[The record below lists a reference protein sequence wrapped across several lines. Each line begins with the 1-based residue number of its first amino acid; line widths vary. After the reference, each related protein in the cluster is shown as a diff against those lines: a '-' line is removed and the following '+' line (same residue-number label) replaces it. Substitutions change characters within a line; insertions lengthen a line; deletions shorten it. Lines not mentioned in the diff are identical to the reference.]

1 VIEDQRV
8 AASLEYL
15 QQNFLGPLLGE
26 DEVLNNR
33 PDSTYLVGILYPQ
46 DTATNHAS
54 LDGNSNDEGL
64 SDTNVFIE
72 DEVIQTASEWRP
84 SSAAISFIHSGDSV
98 MCNLTFGTYL
108 ENRDAEDLKGPR
120 SWGRSNE
127 TLEDISLGIDE
138 FKEINTERFHI
149 SITSRWRRI
158 GQNWLVTVGLTNK
171 RLNKLSPEKP
181 PAEDS
186 IYQVAMCVSSVNGQI
201 LPYNSVSNLS
211 FSQEDEELEL
221 RYRKKKSFAAGHGMS
236 VTWDIET
243 ESAIPTKVS
252 LAPMP
257 HFTVPAIDPAG
268 SNSPAMKLSILE
280 KIPENKAEVVS
291 ELRNF
296 IHGYSKWIEDE
307 ESKVSL
313 LEPFHLPASERLIGR
328 AVTARDRMLEGVL
341 LLENDEDALQAFSLG
356 MSAMKQQMLQSQRNR
371 DSESEVKDPEWRPF
385 QLGFILL
392 CLSSQMNETHPD
404 RSLVDLIWF
413 PTGGGKTEAYLGLSA
428 IEIFSR
434 RLKWGVQGGGTAVLT
449 RYTLRLLTTQQFQRA
464 ATLICAMELMRK
476 SDPRVQ
482 GMQPFTIGLWVG
494 NETTPGTY
502 KEALLRFEA
511 TKKKAIPDNPFQLTA
526 CPWCSTQ
533 IMPKRRS
540 DKSQDYG
547 VTATKSGL
555 SLRCP
560 SSSCEFSDEL
570 PVLVVDEALF
580 DSPPTILLSTVDKF
594 ARLPFEASAGR
605 LLGRNSA
612 FKPPTLIIQDE
623 LHLLSGPLGT
633 TVALYEAAIQ
643 GILKSTGISPKIIAS
658 TATIRAASQ
667 QVLQLFDSPVAL
679 YPPSGIDQED
689 SFFAREA
696 TDRMGRTYIGIMP
709 QAYSHST
716 SVVRSITPIMEL
728 PEYLSAA
735 GVGNLDD
742 YWTVVAY
749 HNSLRELGRTVTLAR
764 DDVDSALKARAK
776 NGQTGRSIRGDGLV
790 ELTSNIEADE
800 LPKALSRLEAS
811 VETGNAVDFVAS
823 TNMLSVGIDVSRLA
837 IMLMNGQPKT
847 TSEYIQAT
855 SRVGRGSVPGIVVTL
870 LRSSRPRD
878 RSHYEG
884 FMTFHQSLYKS
895 VEPTSVTPWSES
907 SRRRSLAG
915 VLVAYVRH
923 ISGWNQNNQAGSFDE
938 NSLFVSQIFDDLVAR
953 VERDDAEEAASL
965 KKQLQ
970 MLLAEWASWSKKS
983 SNGGE
988 GLFYES
994 QNDAS
999 LTKSFGAR
1007 KIGWQVASSMRT
1019 VDRNVR
1025 IIAKGEEH

>member
-1 VIEDQRV
+1 MIEDKQV
-8 AASLEYL
+8 NSTLEYL
-15 QQNFLGPLLGE
+15 QKNYLGPLAGVE
-26 DEVLNNR
+26 EIVSNR

-46 DTATNHAS
+46 DISDDKQNAYETTNTDNQADS
-54 LDGNSNDEGL
+54 
-64 SDTNVFIE
+64 TVFVE
-72 DEVIQTASEWRP
+72 DEVIQTASDWRP
-84 SSAAISFIHSGDSV
+84 SSAAISFIHSGDQV
-98 MCNLTFGTYL
+98 LCDLNFGTYL
-108 ENRDAEDLKGPR
+108 EYVESSDSGGPR
-120 SWGRSNE
+120 SWKRNQE
-127 TLEDISLGIDE
+127 TLENISLGINESRE
-138 FKEINTERFHI
+138 FNTERYFI
-149 SITSRWRRI
+149 SVTSRWRKI
-158 GQNWLVTVGLTNK
+158 GKNWLVTVGLTNK
-171 RLNKLSPEKP
+171 RINNLGQEKP
-181 PAEDS
+181 PTEDS
-186 IYQVAMCVSSVNGQI
+186 IYQVSMDVSSINGQI

-211 FSQEDEELEL
+211 LSEEDEELAL
-221 RYRKKKSFAAGHGMS
+221 RYRKNTSFAVGHGMS
-236 VTWDIET
+236 VTWDHST
-243 ESAIPTKVS
+243 NLQHPKKVC

-257 HFTVPAIDPAG
+257 HFTVPAIDPSG
-268 SNSPAMKLSILE
+268 SNSPAMDLSFLENIVENKDEVLSELKQFILE
-280 KIPENKAEVVS
+280 YS
-291 ELRNF
+291 E
-296 IHGYSKWIEDE
+296 WIALE
-307 ESKVSL
+307 EAKVAQ
-313 LEPFHLPASERLIGR
+313 LEPSYLAASSRLILR
-328 AVTARDRMLEGVL
+328 AKIARDRMYEGVN
-341 LLENDEDALQAFSLG
+341 LLETDATARLAFGLG
-356 MSAMKQQMLQSQRNR
+356 MTAMKNQMLQSQYIREQN
-371 DSESEVKDPEWRPF
+371 SKPLVPKWRPF

-392 CLSSQMNETHPD
+392 CLSSQLNEAHED

-428 IEIFSR
+428 IEIFAR
-434 RLKWGVQGGGTAVLT
+434 RIKWGVQGGGTAVLT

-476 SDPRVQ
+476 SDPRVM

-502 KEALLRFEA
+502 KEAFKRFED

-540 DKSQDYG
+540 ERLEDYG
-547 VTATKSGL
+547 VSATNTGL
-555 SLRCP
+555 TLRCP
-560 SSSCEFSDEL
+560 SPVCEFSGEL

-594 ARLPFEASAGR
+594 ARLPFEANAGR
-605 LLGRNSA
+605 LLGRNST
-612 FKPPTLIIQDE
+612 FKPPTLVIQDE

-643 GILKSTGISPKIIAS
+643 GILKSTGVTPKIIAS

-696 TDRMGRTYIGIMP
+696 DNRIGRTYIGIMP

-716 SVVRSITPIMEL
+716 SVVRSLTPIMEL
-728 PEYLSAA
+728 PEHLAA
-735 GVGNLDD
+735 LGVGELDD

-776 NGQTGRSIRGDGLV
+776 SGQLTRSIRGDGLV

-800 LPKALSRLEAS
+800 LPKALTRLEAK

-855 SRVGRGSVPGIVVTL
+855 SRVGRGAVPGIVVTL

-884 FMTFHQSLYKS
+884 FRAFHQSLYKS

-907 SRRRSLAG
+907 SRRRSLSG

-923 ISGWNQNNQAGSFDE
+923 LSGWNQNNQAGKFDQ
-938 NSLFVSQIFDDLVAR
+938 NSVFVRQIFDELVAR
-953 VERDDAEEAASL
+953 VERDDFEEANSL
-965 KKQLQ
+965 RKQLN
-970 MLLAEWASWSKKS
+970 MLIAEWTSWAENASVS
-983 SNGGE
+983 GDDF
-988 GLFYES
+988 FYEN
-994 QNDAS
+994 QNEAS
-999 LTKSFGAR
+999 LTKPFGVN
-1007 KIGWQVASSMRT
+1007 KVGWQVASSMRT

-1025 IIAKGEEH
+1025 IISKGEEH

>member
-1 VIEDQRV
+1 MIEDQRV

-15 QQNFLGPLLGE
+15 EQNFLGPLLGPE
-26 DEVLNNR
+26 EVLNNR

-46 DTATNHAS
+46 DISDNQVTAEDTSIDEDLSEAS
-54 LDGNSNDEGL
+54 
-64 SDTNVFIE
+64 VFIE

-98 MCNLTFGTYL
+98 KCELTFGTYL
-108 ENRDAEDLKGPR
+108 ENIDTEDLKGLR
-120 SWGRSNE
+120 SWKRTNE
-127 TLEDISLGIDE
+127 SIDNISLGIDE
-138 FKEINTERFHI
+138 FQEINTDRFHI
-149 SITSRWRRI
+149 AITSRWRKI
-158 GQNWLVTVGLTNK
+158 GNSWLVTVGLTNK
-171 RLNKLSPEKP
+171 RLNQLSPEKP

-186 IYQVAMCVSSVNGQI
+186 IYQVAMSVHSINGQV

-211 FSQEDEELEL
+211 LSEEDEELEL
-221 RYRKKKSFAAGHGMS
+221 RYRKNKSFAVGHGMS
-236 VTWDIET
+236 VNWQLKEDSTVPE
-243 ESAIPTKVS
+243 KVS

-257 HFTVPAIDPAG
+257 NFTVPAIDPSG
-268 SNSPAMKLSILE
+268 SNSPAMKLCFLE
-280 KIPENKAEVVS
+280 QIVDKKTEVLH
-291 ELRNF
+291 ELREF
-296 IHGYSKWIEDE
+296 VLEYSKWIENE
-307 ESKVSL
+307 ESKVS
-313 LEPFHLPASERLIGR
+313 EVDSFHIPAAKRLIGR
-328 AVTARDRMLEGVL
+328 AVIARDRMLEGVL
-341 LLENDEDALQAFSLG
+341 LLETDKNALQAFSLG
-356 MSAMKQQMLQSQRNR
+356 MTAMKKQMIQSQRNR
-371 DSESEVKDPEWRPF
+371 DKNAQITEPEWRPF

-392 CLSSQMNETHPD
+392 CLSSQLNENHID

-434 RLKWGVQGGGTAVLT
+434 RLKWGVIGGGTAVLT

-476 SDPRVQ
+476 TDPRVQ

-502 KEALLRFEA
+502 KEAFLRFEA

-540 DKSQDYG
+540 ESSKDYG
-547 VTATKSGL
+547 VTATKSAV

-594 ARLPFEASAGR
+594 ARLPFEANAGR
-605 LLGRNSA
+605 LLGRDST

-643 GILKSTGISPKIIAS
+643 GILKSTGVAPKIIAS

-696 TDRMGRTYIGIMP
+696 TNRIGRTYIGIMP

-728 PEYLSAA
+728 PEHLSKAE
-735 GVGNLDD
+735 VGNLDD

-800 LPKALSRLEAS
+800 LPKALTRLEAK

-884 FMTFHQSLYKS
+884 FMAFHQSLYKS

-915 VLVAYVRH
+915 VLVSYVRH
-923 ISGWNQNNQAGSFDE
+923 ISGWNLNNQAGSFDE
-938 NSLFVSQIFDDLVAR
+938 NSVFVRQIFDDLVAR
-953 VERDDAEEAASL
+953 VERDDAEEAAAL

-970 MLLAEWASWSKKS
+970 MLLSEWASWSHKAT
-983 SNGGE
+983 NGGE
-988 GLFYES
+988 DLFYES
-994 QNDAS
+994 QNDPS
-999 LTKSFGAR
+999 LTKPFGAR

-1025 IIAKGEEH
+1025 IIAKGEEL